1 MSNSTVK
8 FRKKFERKNID
19 SHHSYYTCQYLLT
32 IGDVVLKTG
41 YEKEKDYKQKRR
53 ELKQIARV
61 LAAEI
66 FDMICSIIPDGYR
79 TVLKFNGLHND
90 YVQLTTNLWQRSVIM
105 HNHLWPVKLGHICEE
120 DNYVIIECE
129 NKRVLKKFFKK
140 YWFSIGKEQ
149 GMEVII
155 LGDREFEKLLKW
167 SRRVEGK
174 RKELALIKMSLLTI
188 DNQLNGFHFR
198 VTSDKRDKNF
208 FESILND
215 EIVIEGSLS
224 SPETDIDFF

>member
-1 MSNSTVK
+1 MSKTRIN
-8 FRKKFERKNID
+8 FQKKIEKKNID
-19 SHHSYYTCQYLLT
+19 SHQSYYTCQYLLT
-32 IGDVVLKTG
+32 IGDVVLKIG
-41 YEKEKDYKQKRR
+41 YEKEKAYKQKRR
-53 ELKQIARV
+53 ELKQIAGV

-66 FDMICSIIPDGYR
+66 FDMICSIIPVGYR

-90 YVQLTTNLWQRSVIM
+90 YVQLTTNLWQHSVIM

-129 NKRVLKKFFKK
+129 NKMTLKKFFKK
-140 YWFSIGKEQ
+140 YWFSIDKEQ
-149 GMEVII
+149 GMVVII

-188 DNQLNGFHFR
+188 DNQSNGFHFR
-198 VTSDKRDKNF
+198 ITSDKRDKNF
-208 FESILND
+208 FESILID
-215 EIVIEGSLS
+215 EIVIEGSPLGPKS
-224 SPETDIDFF
+224 VS